1 MNMYQLYCIFF
12 HSSTFVS
19 SITVKY
25 FTMTAEL
32 VGISLEVTIIF
43 FIISLAVVIFSADKF
58 IDFSSILAGR
68 LGVSEFIIG
77 LTLIAFGTS
86 IPEIFVGVQSLQ
98 NQAENLAVS
107 AIIGSNIS
115 NIALIFGI
123 ACIGRSMMPK
133 KNATRLRL
141 YIPLILSVIF
151 LGYALAD
158 LKIDVLDSLLILIV
172 LPIFIYCIYTDRLI
186 GVSDA
191 NENTSDS
198 FEKSSM
204 SNLMLSS
211 GLVLMTLLLFYAA
224 EGVVITGLDIASRLN
239 ISSTFVGLVLIAIG
253 TSVPELAATVAA
265 IVKKKTDLVVGN
277 VIGSNIL
284 NIVLVIPI
292 IGFFSTNDAF
302 LDKDLISRDMLV
314 VSIATLLFAV
324 FIFLQN
330 KHPFKNLKVIKFG
343 GFMFVLGYFVYIL
356 FLANVF

>member
-1 MNMYQLYCIFF
+1 M
-12 HSSTFVS
+12 
-19 SITVKY
+19 
-25 FTMTAEL
+25 
-32 VGISLEVTIIF
+32 
-43 FIISLAVVIFSADKF
+43 
-58 IDFSSILAGR
+58 
-68 LGVSEFIIG
+68 
-77 LTLIAFGTS
+77 
-86 IPEIFVGVQSLQ
+86 
-98 NQAENLAVS
+98 
-107 AIIGSNIS
+107 
-115 NIALIFGI
+115 
-123 ACIGRSMMPK
+123 
-133 KNATRLRL
+133 
-141 YIPLILSVIF
+141 
-151 LGYALAD
+151 
-158 LKIDVLDSLLILIV
+158 LDSLLILIV

-343 GFMFVLGYFVYIL
+343 GFLFVLGYFVYIL